1 MPSSPENP
9 THYNVP
15 GTNLQLIDVLKSS
28 SSDMGLPPWEFFL
41 WSSVMQYALRFSHKG
56 APYDD
61 LKKCR
66 VYLDWLIECYE
77 PHSGATGRGWDPS
90 A

>member
-15 GTNLQLIDVLKSS
+15 GTNLQLIDVLRAASYE
-28 SSDMGLPPWEFFL
+28 GALPSWEFFL
-41 WSSVMQYALRFSHKG
+41 WSSMMQYAFRFSHKG
-56 APYDD
+56 TPYDD

-66 VYLDWLIECYE
+66 VYLDWLIECYY
-77 PHSGATGRGWDPS
+77 PHDYTTYAGPAS